1 MALFLFVVLV
11 AVALGI
17 IGVAIKGLLFLLAIG
32 IALVLCDLALFGLV
46 QHRARRR
53 PAHQHLSPANVRRI
67 DGDRAMHRP
76 IRDLHPRNEPGNE
89 GRLRPQPQF
98 CLGLYRTGNS

>member
-53 PAHQHLSPANVRRI
+53 PAR
-67 DGDRAMHRP
+67 
-76 IRDLHPRNEPGNE
+76 
-89 GRLRPQPQF
+89 
-98 CLGLYRTGNS
+98 